1 MMIIS
6 YDEKKKHY
14 FRNINSEIHMYHSQN
29 MLCLDKNNA
38 KSLCANFDVIPRDD
52 DPNNLCWQE
61 RKQHMSMHK
70 KTTIIM
76 DDNWWLSWY

>member
-6 YDEKKKHY
+6 YDEKRHY
-14 FRNINSEIHMYHSQN
+14 FRNINSEIHMYNSQN

-38 KSLCANFDVIPRDD
+38 KSLCANFDVSIPRDD
-52 DPNNLCWQE
+52 DPNKMVTGE
-61 RKQHMSMHK
+61 ETTHVHHAK
-70 KTTIIM
+70 KTIIM